1 MTVIPIELIAATIR
15 NGRIYFSTE
24 FKAVFPAD
32 TIAEDRSSD
41 AKAVSTVLI
50 EAGGIDYH
58 TDIRINSL
66 TRLSPRKSFAAWLKS
81 QRAEAGHQARLVQLG
96 ERHFRL
102 EYLGAAA

>member
-1 MTVIPIELIAATIR
+1 MTIIPIELIAATIN
-15 NGRIYFSTE
+15 NGRIYFSME
-24 FKAVFPAD
+24 YKALFPAD
-32 TIAEDRSSD
+32 AIAEDRSRD
-41 AKAVSTVLI
+41 AKAANTVLI

-58 TDIRINSL
+58 TDIRINSS

-81 QRAEAGHQARLVQLG
+81 QQAATGDRARLVQVG